1 MRVAKFDTFENLDN
15 YVNNCSACLHAVDEK
30 EIITW
35 ANETE
40 LNYMGYSEQEYVGK
54 FIGDF
59 HLDNDVVNS
68 ILKKLTNFETV
79 NATPARLLRKDGS
92 TAYVMINSNVF
103 KDKRGGFEH
112 TRCFTT
118 SIGQAAF
125 EALRD

>member
-30 EIITW
+30 GIITW

-59 HLDNDVVNS
+59 HLDKDVVNS

>member
-1 MRVAKFDTFENLDN
+1 
-15 YVNNCSACLHAVDEK
+15 
-30 EIITW
+30 
-35 ANETE
+35 
-40 LNYMGYSEQEYVGK
+40 MGYSEQEYVGK

-112 TRCFTT
+112 L
-118 SIGQAAF
+118 A
-125 EALRD
+125 ALRRRLGRRRSRPCGIDDSRQDTTRRSPCPARRRP